1 MDTNAFCYYDY
12 DLQSGLMCIGGLRDE
27 WETML
32 HEYGH
37 FVHASLNLFP
47 FLGQI
52 MRLMQ

>member
-1 MDTNAFCYYDY
+1 MDYET
-12 DLQSGLMCIGGLRDE
+12 E

-47 FLGQI
+47 FSWADYAALAISSIFGVDGGVIQNI
-52 MRLMQ
+52 